1 MAKVGDEIKIQDLI
15 HKYRMLEIEF
25 KQGDV
30 SRRSLAEAA
39 YDVAEAYLDVNPDHT
54 PLRDEL
60 KARKWVRKGK
70 SHSIRFAY
78 EGGYFHG
85 ASRKLRYLEYR
96 RMDRYCPDWLVT
108 VLVLVPPAIVIPF
121 VIYTIVASLL
131 K

>member
-1 MAKVGDEIKIQDLI
+1 MSKSSDEIKIQDLI

-54 PLRDEL
+54 PWRDEL
-60 KARKWVRKGK
+60 KARKWIRKGK
-70 SHSIRFAY
+70 SHSIRFTY

-121 VIYTIVASLL
+121 VIYRIVASLL